1 MNKIIN
7 ENKTYLKTGY
17 DELDKIM
24 AIDKNSALI
33 TIAGRPSMGKTA
45 LSICLASELA
55 ENKKVLIFSLEL
67 SNLQIILRFLKQYF
81 EIGEINDKTDKKSII
96 KYLKTDIL
104 KCMEKKNL
112 YIDDTPPHLIM
123 TTDYMENKIKE
134 IKPDVVF
141 IDYLQLINHPKSGPD
156 SDRKEEI
163 ADIMENLKRISTE
176 NNVIIFIT
184 SQVSRRC
191 LYRDRN
197 DKRPILSDFSDN
209 GSIEKFSDVVIFIY
223 RPDYYKLDAEE
234 LKKLKLQEAQ
244 IIVAKN
250 NFGNCGTVNMIFD
263 SLIAKFFPKK

>member
-17 DELDKIM
+17 DELDKMM
-24 AIDKNSALI
+24 AINKSSALI
-33 TIAGRPSMGKTA
+33 TIASRPSMGKTA
-45 LSICLASELA
+45 LSICLASKLA

-67 SNLQIILRFLKQYF
+67 PNSEVNLRFLRQYF
-81 EIGEINDKTDKKSII
+81 ELDEINDKKSII
-96 KYLKTDIL
+96 KSFETL

-112 YIDDTPPHLIM
+112 YIDDTPPPLI
-123 TTDYMENKIKE
+123 TTDYMEKKIKE
-134 IKPDVVF
+134 IKPDVVL
-141 IDYLQLINHPKSGPD
+141 IDYFQMIHHPKSGPD

-176 NNVIIFIT
+176 NNIIIFIT
-184 SQVSRRC
+184 SQVSIRC

-197 DKRPILSDFSDN
+197 DKRPILSDFMDN
-209 GSIEKFSDVVIFIY
+209 GSTEKFSDVVIFIY

-234 LKKLKLQEAQ
+234 LKKLKLQDTQ

-250 NFGNCGTVNMIFD
+250 NFGNCGTVSMIFD
-263 SLIAKFFPKK
+263 SLIAKFFPKE